1 MKNRLL
7 KKRKDLS
14 KQFIFNL
21 EIYLH
26 LPDVGTT
33 LVQYFFFFLDP
44 AAFNSIQTN
53 FLSLSKGLGLEY

>member
-7 KKRKDLS
+7 KKRKDFS

-33 LVQYFFFFLDP
+33 LVQYFFFF
-44 AAFNSIQTN
+44 FQSCSIQ
-53 FLSLSKGLGLEY
+53 FKLIFCLLEGLGLEY

>member
-7 KKRKDLS
+7 KKRKDFS

-33 LVQYFFFFLDP
+33 LVQYFFFFLDEGCFQ
-44 AAFNSIQTN
+44 FNSN
-53 FLSLSKGLGLEY
+53 